1 MFYLLYCVIYYIIIF
16 IIQLIYYIYYIFK
29 FCMSALHFIYVLR
42 EREVYRYIYHQIRVV
57 VTFVWR
63 VEMAQRQLE

>member
-1 MFYLLYCVIYYIIIF
+1 
-16 IIQLIYYIYYIFK
+16 
-29 FCMSALHFIYVLR
+29 MSALHFIYVLR

-63 VEMAQRQLE
+63 VEMTQRQLE